1 MEIQYNGASAT
12 MKTKQGKRSNS
23 NSKANSCNLQTQNN
37 NLNTQNMCAE
47 VKNELSNHEILL
59 LIDIRINELNQL
71 SNIYAMTF
79 DQTTEKVIDFSNIEI
94 NNDDRCIKLAQA
106 VAQINNIL
114 KKYSSCQSFFIVYPK
129 KSIASVLFRIFR
141 QNKIQVHE
149 LSFTNTFISLGQ
161 LMPSQFLAEE
171 VILFNQLSYFLD
183 FQPDDEI
190 AQEILPVYQT
200 IQESINR
207 DQVNTIPKSI
217 TRNISQS
224 VDLHGLSSSEIK
236 QQLNG
241 QLSNDNKSQM
251 QISTCNQSIM
261 ENQIK
266 QERKQEE
273 FTQQQNEIILSSSSI
288 TNQNCQMQ
296 PQALSKSSSLLSS
309 NQNTP
314 PTLSQNQVM
323 NSDNPIGSST
333 QTAFLKTNYQQ
344 NEQSL
349 LNGSKNISSLFDL
362 SNNIQFK
369 SNNNQT
375 AFTQNSSYSMQP
387 ENTIFSSLT
396 AKRQTSFSV
405 DSGSL
410 IGGQSSLFSSL
421 LTNNQAKSNQTT
433 QNNISN
439 YTSNN
444 LFKNSSNLFN
454 NINSSPLA
462 TIQEQK
468 EKTEMSLERNSNEK
482 STVFLKAVNQ
492 KDIEQNNNNGCI
504 SSSSSICSNSTYSS
518 NKFMNEQQL
527 NNKGTKFSSQFNFF
541 ILVIKLIKQGFQ
553 FKKECIISF
562 RINLT
567 IEIKL
572 KYGQKIFEITQ
583 EANKKA
589 PISTNLECDQTTAN
603 KNNKMINENSEL
615 SKQQLTQELI
625 SSGYNLPNQNQQNLS
640 KKQKHIQQQWAK
652 QNLGLDKLAPTQLS
666 VADQKQKIQ
675 ENLIQRSMEIQQKLS
690 KNEENKKLDMLFVI
704 DFECNQPG
712 YEIIEFP
719 VLVIDLKKERIID
732 TFHTYV
738 KPTTFP
744 KINPYISKITGIQ
757 QKDVANA
764 PSFVQVI
771 QKVEVFLQKY
781 KDYEGCI
788 LYDCDSDCNYM
799 KSEFINKNYIPSSD
813 VFFSYINLRNVFPLE
828 ISGGVINKS
837 LSHAQQVLQMEFQGC
852 KHKGI
857 DDARNQA
864 LVCVE
869 LVKRGFNFT
878 QFMIQ
883 PQFLKQDP
891 KCCVKNNLFNL
902 YEYNTKF
909 LIIKLDM
916 AVQEQDKSDYQIPQ
930 KVQPS
935 CMPNQS
941 NKYMKFTC
949 FLTEKNPEINQVYR
963 IKDSTFYFDFITCQ
977 ASGSRG
983 ANLALSTHPR
993 NLYYSQLPYYGFL
1006 GSSNT
1011 NTNTNTSSSQNFQA
1025 PNNVG
1030 KHQNYGKQENHKAN
1044 KQIDEHTKQ
1053 VEKAF
1058 YHHFSS
1064 YLKKYNIQRNQTA
1077 FVLLGFDKNEFSNF
1091 QKVFNLQQYE
1101 KELFFNEK
1109 IIYIDDSLI
1118 QFTGFLD
1125 VYKQKDPYGQR
1136 KNSACLTPYKRKRSM
1151 SDDLLSSQI
1160 KVNLNHPV
1168 QFQDNMASQNSQT
1181 TIPQRKNSIKQ
1192 TSQSPMI
1199 KPASTTIITDH
1210 LNLNGKEDQYT
1221 ILHKGDLQINE
1232 NEKNI
1237 SKTQRKRSGKDFTS
1251 IQEPKTI
1258 QNKIEKQQQQ
1268 QQQQSQQSQPQL
1280 NQTNLQQ
1287 NTTESQNQ
1295 INQQQQNQTNLSNT
1309 SNQNTNSSFSKE
1321 QVCQLI
1327 RNDEFSINF
1336 VNFILVNRKKLQEY
1350 QDLAYHWQYIN
1361 NKPK

>member
-1 MEIQYNGASAT
+1 MEIQHNGASAI

-23 NSKANSCNLQTQNN
+23 NSKANNCNQQTQNN
-37 NLNTQNMCAE
+37 NFHAQNTSTE
-47 VKNELSNHEILL
+47 VKNEFYNHEILL
-59 LIDIRINELNQL
+59 LIDIRINGLNQL

-79 DQTTEKVIDFSNIEI
+79 DQTAKKIIEFSNIEI
-94 NNDDRCIKLAQA
+94 TDHDRSAKLAYA
-106 VAQINNIL
+106 VAQINKVI
-114 KKYSSCQSFFIVYPK
+114 KKYSSYQSFFIVYPK
-129 KSIASVLFRIFR
+129 KSIASALFKIFR
-141 QNKIQVHE
+141 QNKIQVDD

-161 LMPSQFLAEE
+161 LMPSQYLAEE

-200 IQESINR
+200 IQESISK
-207 DQVNTIPKSI
+207 DQVSALPKQI

-236 QQLNG
+236 QQLDG
-241 QLSNDNKSQM
+241 QLPGDSKSYM
-251 QISTCNQSIM
+251 QISKCNQAII
-261 ENQIK
+261 ENEIK
-266 QERKQEE
+266 QERKQEKLN
-273 FTQQQNEIILSSSSI
+273 QLQNEMILSSSSI
-288 TNQNCQMQ
+288 TNQNYQTQ
-296 PQALSKSSSLLSS
+296 SNSSSLLSS
-309 NQNTP
+309 NQNTL
-314 PTLSQNQVM
+314 TLSQNLAV
-323 NSDNPIGSST
+323 NTDNPTPSST
-333 QTAFLKTNYQQ
+333 QTAFLRQSYQQ

-349 LNGSKNISSLFDL
+349 QNNSKNISSLFDF
-362 SNNIQFK
+362 SNNMQFQ
-369 SNNNQT
+369 SNDKQT
-375 AFTQNSSYSMQP
+375 PFSQSSSYSMQP

-396 AKRQTSFSV
+396 TKRQTSFSV
-405 DSGSL
+405 DSGSI

-421 LTNNQAKSNQTT
+421 LTSNQAKSNLIT
-433 QNNISN
+433 QNINAN
-439 YTSNN
+439 NTSNN
-444 LFKNSSNLFN
+444 LFKNSFHLSKNAT
-454 NINSSPLA
+454 SSPLA
-462 TIQEQK
+462 TIQEQT

-482 STVFLKAVNQ
+482 SSSIQKAVNQ
-492 KDIEQNNNNGCI
+492 KDIEQNSNNGCI

-541 ILVIKLIKQGFQ
+541 ILVIKLVKQGFQ
-553 FKKECIISF
+553 LKKECIISF
-562 RINLT
+562 RNNLT

-572 KYGQKIFEITQ
+572 RYGQQIFEMTQ
-583 EANKKA
+583 EANKKT
-589 PISTNLECDQTTAN
+589 PLSTNIECDQTIGN
-603 KNNKMINENSEL
+603 KNNKIIKENSVL

-625 SSGYNLPNQNQQNLS
+625 KSGYNLPNQNQQNLS
-640 KKQKHIQQQWAK
+640 RKQIHLQQQWAK
-652 QNLGLDKLAPTQLS
+652 QNLGLDKLTPMQQSL
-666 VADQKQKIQ
+666 ADQKQKIQ

-732 TFHTYV
+732 SFHTYV

-788 LYDCDSDCNYM
+788 LYDCDSDCNYI

-864 LVCVE
+864 LVCIE
-869 LVKRGFNFT
+869 LAKRGFNFT

-909 LIIKLDM
+909 LLIKLDM
-916 AVQEQDKSDYQIPQ
+916 AIQEQDKSNVQVQQ
-930 KVQPS
+930 KQQPS
-935 CMPNQS
+935 CMPKQS
-941 NKYMKFTC
+941 SKYLKFTC
-949 FLTEKNPEINQVYR
+949 FLTEKNPELNQVYR

-1006 GSSNT
+1006 GSST
-1011 NTNTNTSSSQNFQA
+1011 STTTSSNQNFQA
-1025 PNNVG
+1025 PNGVG
-1030 KHQNYGKQENHKAN
+1030 KHQNYGKQENQKSN
-1044 KQIDEHTKQ
+1044 KQIDEHTNQ

-1058 YHHFSS
+1058 YHHFAS

-1125 VYKQKDPYGQR
+1125 VYKQKDHYSQR
-1136 KNSACLTPYKRKRSM
+1136 KNSACSTPYKRKRSM

-1168 QFQDNMASQNSQT
+1168 QFQDNMTSQNSQT
-1181 TIPQRKNSIKQ
+1181 IFPQRKNSMKQ
-1192 TSQSPMI
+1192 TYQSPMI
-1199 KPASTTIITDH
+1199 KPASTTLLTTDH
-1210 LNLNGKEDQYT
+1210 LNLNGKEEYT

-1237 SKTQRKRSGKDFTS
+1237 SKTQRKRSGKEFANM
-1251 IQEPKTI
+1251 QEPKAI
-1258 QNKIEKQQQQ
+1258 QIRLP
-1268 QQQQSQQSQPQL
+1268 QSQL

-1287 NTTESQNQ
+1287 AITESQNST
-1295 INQQQQNQTNLSNT
+1295 NQQQYSSTNLSNT
-1309 SNQNTNSSFSKE
+1309 TNQNSTSSFSKD
-1321 QVCQLI
+1321 QVCQFI